1 MQKQAGNR
9 SEPCEYATRRI
20 NSAPPI
26 KERKLGELD
35 FIPTTWFQSAVAFLR
50 QLKATLRRPHL
61 DRSLIRPLAHWTW
74 DGERKQRVYLPRAET
89 CPLGHRVEGRYLG
102 AQRPSLGWRS
112 GYGAAAGAFPST
124 VPGLYNVNSP
134 LYQNPFA
141 SGYGLGADAY
151 GNLPCASYDQNIPGL
166 CSDLAKGACDKA
178 DEGALHGSAEANFR
192 IYPWMRSSGPDRKR
206 GRQTYTRYQTL
217 ELEKEFHFNRYL
229 TRRRRIEI
237 AHALCLTERQI
248 KIWFQNR
255 RMKWK
260 KEHKEEG
267 PAASGAPEGAAPA
280 ASAAAAAAA
289 AAAADKAD
297 DEDDDEEDDDE
308 DEEEEE

>member
-1 MQKQAGNR
+1 MSSSYYVNALFSKYTAGASLFQNA
-9 SEPCEYATRRI
+9 EPTSCSFAP
-20 NSAPPI
+20 NS
-26 KERKLGELD
+26 
-35 FIPTTWFQSAVAFLR
+35 Q
-50 QLKATLRRPHL
+50 
-61 DRSLIRPLAHWTW
+61 
-74 DGERKQRVYLPRAET
+74 
-89 CPLGHRVEGRYLG
+89 
-102 AQRPSLGWRS
+102 RS

-151 GNLPCASYDQNIPGL
+151 SNLPCASYDQNIPGL

-289 AAAADKAD
+289 AAADKAD
-297 DEDDDEEDDDE
+297 EEDDDDEDDDE